1 MSIEVRTATADDA
14 PGICIVYNQGIADRV
29 ATFETDPRSP
39 EDIAHWFTSPEY
51 PVIVATE
58 ADRIVGF
65 ASTSPYGSRACYAG
79 IREFSIY
86 VHRQAKRRGIARKL
100 MVSLLA
106 AAEKA
111 GCWKI
116 TSRIFPENTAS
127 LELCK
132 SLGFRVVGTH
142 LRHARLDGEWR
153 DVVTVERSIAR
164 PDEG

>member
-1 MSIEVRTATADDA
+1 MSITVRAAVSDDA
-14 PGICIVYNQGIADRV
+14 PGICVVYNQGIEDRV

-39 EDIAHWFTSPEY
+39 QDIAHWFDNDGF
-51 PVIVATE
+51 PVVVAE
-58 ADRIVGF
+58 EDEQILGF
-65 ASTSPYGSRACYAG
+65 ASTSAYGTRACYAG

-86 VHRQAKRRGIARKL
+86 VHRGAKRRGIARKL
-100 MVSLLA
+100 LVALFDA
-106 AAEKA
+106 AART

-142 LRHARLDGEWR
+142 VRHARLDGEWR
-153 DVVTVERSIAR
+153 DVVTVEKLLDQA
-164 PDEG
+164 